1 MKMDTCKL
9 INVTFKPSVNVSN
22 VNTLNNKITPR
33 NYN

>member
-9 INVTFKPSVNVSN
+9 INVTFKSSVNVSN
-22 VNTLNNKITPR
+22 VDTLDNNITPR